1 MHRTRLATLLIVAAL
16 IVGVSAAGCAQS
28 KVPAAAKVTLTGR
41 VDRQDGTPA
50 GGLRLALTRIPDLG
64 ELAFQGIPVAATLGT
79 ACLADDP
86 PPLCKLLQRTQTDA
100 TGTYTVHMSGSDVQ
114 GTFNTA
120 TNFDLTA
127 QLPAKASQVDGP
139 SVRASFQIQR
149 TELTVPVLRFWEPD
163 HVSAGGDAK
172 TVTLDWTPFRSVNEY
187 TAHFSADGQE
197 IWSGAADPGA
207 TMDARAFEDANGVV
221 HISAAASAEGPDTTF
236 QLWYTSQGIGF
247 RGTAGAPESRGKPCV
262 AEGQQSP
269 CALTDGAFDHPLAD
283 PSCAQ
288 AQCAANGWVYVDLGK
303 PEPVGTVFARANPGG
318 ALTVET
324 SDDAKSWTVRAT
336 ARDPGRFARI
346 ALPDTVSARY
356 VRVRTAQGTRLTGL
370 TQLSVWP

>member
-1 MHRTRLATLLIVAAL
+1 MPRTRLALLLIVAAL
-16 IVGVSAAGCAQS
+16 AGGCAQS

-50 GGLRLALTRIPDLG
+50 GGLRLALTRVPDLG

-79 ACLADDP
+79 ACLSDDP
-86 PPLCKLLQRTQTDA
+86 PPVCKLLQRTQTDT

-127 QLPAKASQVDGP
+127 QLPARASQVDGP

-163 HVSAGGDAK
+163 HVIANGDTK
-172 TVTLDWTPFRSVNEY
+172 NVTLDWARFGTVREY
-187 TAHFSADGQE
+187 TAHFSAGGQE
-197 IWSGAADPGA
+197 IWSATTDPGA
-207 TMDARAFEDANGVV
+207 TMDARAFEDVDGVV
-221 HISAAASAEGPDTTF
+221 HISTAASAAGPDTTF
-236 QLWYTSQGIGF
+236 QLFYTSQGIGF

-269 CALTDGAFDHPLAD
+269 CALTDGSFDHPLAE

-288 AQCAANGWVYVDLGK
+288 PPCAVNGWVYVDLGK

-324 SDDAKSWTVRAT
+324 SDDAKNWTVRAT
-336 ARDPGRFARI
+336 ARDAGRFARI
-346 ALPDTVSARY
+346 ALPDPVSARY
-356 VRVRTAQGTRLTGL
+356 VRVRCAEGTRLTGL

>member
-1 MHRTRLATLLIVAAL
+1 MHRTRAAALLVVAAL
-16 IVGVSAAGCAQS
+16 AAGCAQS
-28 KVPAAAKVTLTGR
+28 KVPTNAKVTLTGR

-50 GGLRLALTRIPDLG
+50 GNLRLALTRIPDLG
-64 ELAFQGIPVAATLGT
+64 EVAFQGIPVAATLGT

-86 PPLCKLLQRTQTDA
+86 PPLCKLLQRTETDA
-100 TGTYTVHMSGSDVQ
+100 NGTYTVHMTGSDVQ

-127 QLPAKASQVDGP
+127 QLPRTGSEVDGP
-139 SVRASFQIQR
+139 SVRAGFQIQR

-172 TVTLDWTPFRSVNEY
+172 NVTLDWSAFKNVNEY
-187 TAHFSADGQE
+187 AAHFAVDGQE
-197 IWSGAADPGA
+197 IWTDTAEPGA

-221 HISAAASAEGPDTTF
+221 HISAAAGAPGPDTTF

-247 RGTAGAPESRGKPCV
+247 RGTAGAPESRGKPCY

-269 CALTDGAFDHPLAD
+269 CTLTDGSFDHPLAE
-283 PSCAQ
+283 PSCPE
-288 AQCAANGWVYVDLGK
+288 AQCSVNGWVSVDLGK
-303 PEPVGTVFARANPGG
+303 PEPVGAVFARANPAGG
-318 ALTVET
+318 LTVET
-324 SDDAKSWTVRAT
+324 SDDGKNWT
-336 ARDPGRFARI
+336 ARGNATDSGRFQKITLAD
-346 ALPDTVSARY
+346 PVTARY
-356 VRVRTAQGTRLTGL
+356 VRVHGNQGSKLTGL

>member
-1 MHRTRLATLLIVAAL
+1 MPRTRLALLLIVAAL
-16 IVGVSAAGCAQS
+16 AGGCAQS

-50 GGLRLALTRIPDLG
+50 GGLRLALTRVPDLG

-79 ACLADDP
+79 ACLSDDP
-86 PPLCKLLQRTQTDA
+86 PPVCKLLQRTQTDA

-127 QLPAKASQVDGP
+127 QLPARASQVDGP

-163 HVSAGGDAK
+163 HVIANGDTK
-172 TVTLDWTPFRSVNEY
+172 NVTLDWARFGTVREY
-187 TAHFSADGQE
+187 TAHFSAGGQE
-197 IWSGAADPGA
+197 IWSATTDPGA
-207 TMDARAFEDANGVV
+207 TMDARAFEDVDGVV
-221 HISAAASAEGPDTTF
+221 HISTAASAAGPDTTF
-236 QLWYTSQGIGF
+236 QLFYTSQGIGF

-269 CALTDGAFDHPLAD
+269 CALTDGSFDHPLAE

-288 AQCAANGWVYVDLGK
+288 PPCAVNGWAYVDLGK

-324 SDDAKSWTVRAT
+324 SDDAKNWTVRAT
-336 ARDPGRFARI
+336 ARDAGRFARI
-346 ALPDTVSARY
+346 ALPDPVSARY
-356 VRVRTAQGTRLTGL
+356 VRVRCAEGTRLTGL

>member
-1 MHRTRLATLLIVAAL
+1 MHKIRLAALLIVAAL
-16 IVGVSAAGCAQS
+16 AAGCAQS

-50 GGLRLALTRIPDLG
+50 AGMRLALTRVPDLG

-100 TGTYTVHMSGSDVQ
+100 TGTYTVHMNGSDVQ

-127 QLPAKASQVDGP
+127 QLPATGSQVDGP
-139 SVRASFQIQR
+139 SVRAGFQIQR

-163 HVSAGGDAK
+163 RVSANGDAK
-172 TVTLDWTPFRSVNEY
+172 NVTLDWTPFGNVREY
-187 TAHFSADGQE
+187 TAHFSVNGQE
-197 IWSGAADPGA
+197 IWSGATDPGA
-207 TMDARAFEDANGVV
+207 TMDARAVEDANSVV
-221 HISAAASAEGPDTTF
+221 HISTAAGADGPDTTF
-236 QLWYTSQGIGF
+236 QLWYTTQGIGF
-247 RGTAGAPESRGKPCV
+247 RGTAGAPESRGKTCA
-262 AEGQQSP
+262 AEGNQSP

-283 PSCAQ
+283 QPCAQ
-288 AQCAANGWVYVDLGK
+288 PQCAVNGWVYVDLGK
-303 PEPVGTVFARANPGG
+303 PEPVGTVFARANPVG

-324 SDDAKSWTVRAT
+324 SDDAKNWTVRAT
-336 ARDPGRFARI
+336 ARDAGRFATI
-346 ALPDTVSARY
+346 ALPETVTARY
-356 VRVRTAQGTRLTGL
+356 VRVRADQGSRLTGL